1 MKYLRSIF
9 AASALSTCSACVLA
23 ADYTDGDRHKND
35 YNWMQ
40 FNLMYALEELPRL
53 NNGEKGSGHDYLE
66 MEFGGRSGFL
76 DLYGYVDIFNIANND
91 SSDKKDK
98 PKSFMKLQPR
108 FSFDSLFGKDLSVG
122 PFKEFYFSTLF
133 NWGGGGATNC
143 EKINPDD
150 EKETCIASADVNN
163 SFWGLGTDVMV
174 PWFGKVGLNLYG
186 LYDLNAKAWNGYQV
200 STNWFKPFYHFQN
213 DSFISYQGYIDYQ
226 FGGED
231 KFGGNPFATSSGGAM
246 FNGLY
251 WHSKHW
257 AIGYGLKLYKDIYM
271 LKDNDILKTTGL
283 SHYFAVTYKL

>member
-1 MKYLRSIF
+1 MKYLRSIC
-9 AASALSTCSACVLA
+9 AASALSACSACVLA

-40 FNLMYALEELPRL
+40 FNLMYALEELPRP
-53 NNGEKGSGHDYLE
+53 KDAKSGHDYLE
-66 MEFGGRSGFL
+66 MEFGGRSGIL
-76 DLYGYVDIFNIANND
+76 DLYGYVDIFNLTNSDN
-91 SSDKKDK
+91 SDKKGAA
-98 PKSFMKLQPR
+98 KSFMKLQPR
-108 FSFDSLFGKDLSVG
+108 FSLDALFGKDLSVG

-133 NWGGGGATNC
+133 NWGGGG
-143 EKINPDD
+143 
-150 EKETCIASADVNN
+150 SDVNN

-174 PWFGKVGLNLYG
+174 PWLGKVGLNLYG
-186 LYDLNAKAWNGYQV
+186 LYDLNEKAWNGYQV
-200 STNWFKPFYHFQN
+200 STNWFKPLHHFNN

-231 KFGGNPFATSSGGAM
+231 KYAGNPIATTSGGAM

-257 AIGYGLKLYKDIYM
+257 AVGYGLKLYKDVYM
-271 LKDNDILKTTGL
+271 LRDNDGLKTTGV